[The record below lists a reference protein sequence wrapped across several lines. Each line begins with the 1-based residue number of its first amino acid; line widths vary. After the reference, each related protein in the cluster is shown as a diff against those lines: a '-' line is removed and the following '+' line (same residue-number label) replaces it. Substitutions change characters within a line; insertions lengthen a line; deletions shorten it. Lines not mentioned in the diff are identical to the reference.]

1 MAITGAA
8 QPQPA
13 PGPRRTSSRARASWW
28 RELGMAR
35 QDGGCITMMARSP
48 GSVGMVQAEIPFVE
62 PEDIHQVLLYAA
74 TAAEVT
80 TLPLRQSA

>member
-1 MAITGAA
+1 
-8 QPQPA
+8 
-13 PGPRRTSSRARASWW
+13 
-28 RELGMAR
+28 
-35 QDGGCITMMARSP
+35 
-48 GSVGMVQAEIPFVE
+48 MVQAEIPFVE